1 MIGGWWLATRGIR
14 PVDTISTTA
23 EKIAAG
29 DLSHRI
35 GIGETDSELGRLP
48 GVLNATFAQQA
59 RFTADAAHELRTP
72 NSVKLPA

>member
-29 DLSHRI
+29 DLSQRI
-35 GIGETDSELGRLP
+35 GAEETDSELGCLA
-48 GVLNATFAQQA
+48 GVLNTTFAQQA
-59 RFTADAAHELRTP
+59 RFTAEATHELRTP
-72 NSVKLPA
+72 VSVMLPA